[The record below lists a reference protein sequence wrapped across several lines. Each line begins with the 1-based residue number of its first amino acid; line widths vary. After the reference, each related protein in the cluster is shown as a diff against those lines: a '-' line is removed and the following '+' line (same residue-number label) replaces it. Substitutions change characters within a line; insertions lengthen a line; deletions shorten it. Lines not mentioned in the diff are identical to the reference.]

1 MNLRLAKYCFNSIF
15 PGIIKL
21 WEVRMLLVHK
31 AYKFRIYPDSNQ
43 ALLIVKTI
51 GCSRFV
57 FNHFLAER
65 SSVYESEKK
74 TLSYNNCSAMLTQL
88 KKELTWLSEVDSTA
102 LQSSL
107 RFLDDSFKRFFSRQ
121 NDYPRFKSRKNPVQ
135 SYTSKFTNNNI
146 AVEDS
151 FLKLP
156 KLGLV
161 RFAKSREVDGRI
173 ISATVSRK
181 PSGKF
186 FVSLLAETE
195 VSEFPKTG
203 SACGVDVGLK
213 DFAVLSDGS
222 GHTNPRFFRS
232 LEAKLAKEQRILSRR
247 VKFSS
252 NWYKQKLK
260 VARVHESIANARSDY
275 LHKLSTDIVKNHDII
290 GMEDLQ
296 VSDMLKNKRLSK
308 AISEVSWSQ
317 FKELLEYKA
326 VWYGKKVITVS
337 RTFASSQLCSACNY
351 QNKAVKN
358 LSVRTWTCPSCNAVH
373 DRDINASINLRNEAI
388 RLLTAGTAGL
398 A

>member
-1 MNLRLAKYCFNSIF
+1 M
-15 PGIIKL
+15 
-21 WEVRMLLVHK
+21 LVHK

-43 ALLIVKTI
+43 VQLIVKTI

-65 SSVYESEKK
+65 SSAYESEKR
-74 TLSYNNCSAMLTQL
+74 TLSYNDCSAMLTQL

-156 KLGLV
+156 KLGFV
-161 RFAKSREVDGRI
+161 RYAKSREVDGRI

-186 FVSLLAETE
+186 FVSVLAETE
-195 VSEFPKTG
+195 VSELPKTG

-213 DFAVLSDGS
+213 DFAVIS
-222 GHTNPRFFRS
+222 GEKTHANPRFFRS

-247 VKFSS
+247 VKFSN

-260 VARVHESIANARSDY
+260 VAKVHEKIANTRTDY

-296 VSDMLKNKRLSK
+296 VSNMLKNKRLSK
-308 AISEVSWSQ
+308 AISEASWSQ

-326 VWYGKKVITVS
+326 LWYGKKVITVS
-337 RTFASSQLCSACNY
+337 KTFASSQLCSACNY

>member
-1 MNLRLAKYCFNSIF
+1 
-15 PGIIKL
+15 
-21 WEVRMLLVHK
+21 MLLVHK

-65 SSVYESEKK
+65 SSAYESEKR
-74 TLSYNNCSAMLTQL
+74 TLSYSNCSAMLTQL
-88 KKELTWLSEVDSTA
+88 KKELTWLKEVDSTA

-146 AVEDS
+146 AVEGS

-186 FVSLLAETE
+186 FVSVLAETE
-195 VSEFPKTG
+195 VSELPKTG

-213 DFAVLSDGS
+213 DFAVIS
-222 GHTNPRFFRS
+222 GEKTHANPRFFRS

-247 VKFSS
+247 VKFTN

-260 VARVHESIANARSDY
+260 VAKVHEKIANTRTDY
-275 LHKLSTDIVKNHDII
+275 LHKLSIDIVKNHDII

-296 VSDMLKNKRLSK
+296 VSNMLKNKRLSK
-308 AISEVSWSQ
+308 AISEASWSQ

-326 VWYGKKVITVS
+326 LWYGKKVITVS
-337 RTFASSQLCSACNY
+337 KTFASSQLCSACSY

>member
-1 MNLRLAKYCFNSIF
+1 
-15 PGIIKL
+15 
-21 WEVRMLLVHK
+21 MLLVHK

-65 SSVYESEKK
+65 SSAYESEKR
-74 TLSYNNCSAMLTQL
+74 TLSYSNCSAMLTQL
-88 KKELTWLSEVDSTA
+88 KKELTWLKEVDSTA

-151 FLKLP
+151 FIKLP

-161 RFAKSREVDGRI
+161 RFSKSREVDGRI

-195 VSEFPKTG
+195 VSELPKTEI
-203 SACGVDVGLK
+203 ACGVDVGLK

-247 VKFSS
+247 VKYSS

-260 VARVHESIANARSDY
+260 VARVHEKIANTRADY

-337 RTFASSQLCSACNY
+337 KTFASSQLCSACNY

>member
-1 MNLRLAKYCFNSIF
+1 
-15 PGIIKL
+15 
-21 WEVRMLLVHK
+21 MLLVHK

-65 SSVYESEKK
+65 SSAYESEKR
-74 TLSYNNCSAMLTQL
+74 TLSYNDCSAMLTQL
-88 KKELTWLSEVDSTA
+88 KKELTWLKEVDSTA

-146 AVEDS
+146 AVEYS

-156 KLGLV
+156 KLGFV
-161 RFAKSREVDGRI
+161 RYAKSREVDGRI

-186 FVSLLAETE
+186 FVSILAETE
-195 VSEFPKTG
+195 VSELPKTG
-203 SACGVDVGLK
+203 IACGVDVGLK

-247 VKFSS
+247 VKYSS

-260 VARVHESIANARSDY
+260 VARVHEKIANTRADY

-337 RTFASSQLCSACNY
+337 KTFASSQLCSACNY

>member
-1 MNLRLAKYCFNSIF
+1 M
-15 PGIIKL
+15 
-21 WEVRMLLVHK
+21 LVHK
-31 AYKFRIYPDSNQ
+31 AYKFRIYPNSNQ
-43 ALLIVKTI
+43 VQLIVKTI

-65 SSVYESEKK
+65 SILYESEKK
-74 TLSYNNCSAMLTQL
+74 TLSYNDCSAMLTQL
-88 KKELTWLSEVDSTA
+88 KKELTWLKEVDSTA

-156 KLGLV
+156 KLGFV
-161 RFAKSREVDGRI
+161 RYAKSREVDGRI

-203 SACGVDVGLK
+203 SACGVDLGLK

-247 VKFSS
+247 VKFSN

-290 GMEDLQ
+290 GIEDLQ
-296 VSDMLKNKRLSK
+296 VSNMLKNKRLSK

-337 RTFASSQLCSACNY
+337 STFASSQLCSACNY

>member
-1 MNLRLAKYCFNSIF
+1 
-15 PGIIKL
+15 
-21 WEVRMLLVHK
+21 MLLVHK

-65 SSVYESEKK
+65 SSSYKSEKK

-146 AVEDS
+146 AVEYS

-156 KLGLV
+156 KLGFV
-161 RFAKSREVDGRI
+161 RYAKAREVDGRI
-173 ISATVSRK
+173 ISATVSRR

-186 FVSLLAETE
+186 FVSILAETE
-195 VSEFPKTG
+195 VSELPKTG
-203 SACGVDVGLK
+203 IACGVDLGLK

-222 GHTNPRFFRS
+222 GQTNPRFFRS

-260 VARVHESIANARSDY
+260 VARVHEKIANARADY

-317 FKELLEYKA
+317 FKKLLEYKA

-337 RTFASSQLCSACNY
+337 KTFASSQLCSACNY

>member
-1 MNLRLAKYCFNSIF
+1 
-15 PGIIKL
+15 
-21 WEVRMLLVHK
+21 MLLVHK

-65 SSVYESEKK
+65 SSAYESEKR
-74 TLSYNNCSAMLTQL
+74 TLSYNDCSAMLTQL

-186 FVSLLAETE
+186 FVSILAETE
-195 VSEFPKTG
+195 VSELPKTG
-203 SACGVDVGLK
+203 IACGVDLGLK

-222 GHTNPRFFRS
+222 GQTNPRFFRS

-260 VARVHESIANARSDY
+260 VARVHEKIANARADY

-337 RTFASSQLCSACNY
+337 KTFASSQLCSACNY

>member
-1 MNLRLAKYCFNSIF
+1 
-15 PGIIKL
+15 
-21 WEVRMLLVHK
+21 MLLVHK

-65 SSVYESEKK
+65 SSAYESEKR
-74 TLSYNNCSAMLTQL
+74 TLSYSNCSAMLTQL
-88 KKELTWLSEVDSTA
+88 KKELTWLKEVDSTA

-161 RFAKSREVDGRI
+161 RYAKSREVDGRI

-260 VARVHESIANARSDY
+260 VARVHEKIANTRADY

-296 VSDMLKNKRLSK
+296 VSNMLKNKRLSK
-308 AISEVSWSQ
+308 AISEASWSK

-326 VWYGKKVITVS
+326 LWYGKKVITVS

>member
-1 MNLRLAKYCFNSIF
+1 
-15 PGIIKL
+15 
-21 WEVRMLLVHK
+21 MLLVHK

-65 SSVYESEKK
+65 SSSYKSEKK

-88 KKELTWLSEVDSTA
+88 KKELTWLKEVDSTA

-151 FLKLP
+151 FIKLP

-173 ISATVSRK
+173 ISATVSRR

-186 FVSLLAETE
+186 FVSILAETE
-195 VSEFPKTG
+195 VSELPKTG
-203 SACGVDVGLK
+203 IACGVDLGLK

-222 GHTNPRFFRS
+222 GQTNPRFFRS

-260 VARVHESIANARSDY
+260 VARVHEKIANTRADY

-308 AISEVSWSQ
+308 AISDVSWSQ
-317 FKELLEYKA
+317 FKKLLEYKA

-337 RTFASSQLCSACNY
+337 KTFASSQLCSACNY

>member
-1 MNLRLAKYCFNSIF
+1 
-15 PGIIKL
+15 
-21 WEVRMLLVHK
+21 MLLVHK

-65 SSVYESEKK
+65 NSAYESEKK

-161 RFAKSREVDGRI
+161 RYAKSREVDGRI

-195 VSEFPKTG
+195 VSELPKTG
-203 SACGVDVGLK
+203 IACGVDVGLK
-213 DFAVLSDGS
+213 AFAVLSDGS

-247 VKFSS
+247 VKYSS

-260 VARVHESIANARSDY
+260 VARVHEKIANARADY

-317 FKELLEYKA
+317 FKKLLEYKA

-337 RTFASSQLCSACNY
+337 KTFASSQLCSACNY

>member
-1 MNLRLAKYCFNSIF
+1 
-15 PGIIKL
+15 
-21 WEVRMLLVHK
+21 MLLVHK

-65 SSVYESEKK
+65 SSAYESEKR
-74 TLSYNNCSAMLTQL
+74 TLSYSNCSAMLTQL
-88 KKELTWLSEVDSTA
+88 KKELTWLKEVDSTA

-186 FVSLLAETE
+186 FVSILAETE
-195 VSEFPKTG
+195 VSELPKTG
-203 SACGVDVGLK
+203 IACGVDLGLK

-222 GHTNPRFFRS
+222 GQTNPRFFRS

-260 VARVHESIANARSDY
+260 VARVHEKIANTRADY

-317 FKELLEYKA
+317 FKKLLEYKA
-326 VWYGKKVITVS
+326 VWYGKKEITVS
-337 RTFASSQLCSACNY
+337 KTFASSQLCSACNY

>member
-1 MNLRLAKYCFNSIF
+1 
-15 PGIIKL
+15 
-21 WEVRMLLVHK
+21 MLMVHK

-43 ALLIVKTI
+43 ALMIVKTI

-65 SSVYESEKK
+65 SILYESEKK
-74 TLSYNNCSAMLTQL
+74 TLSYNDCSAMLTQL
-88 KKELTWLSEVDSTA
+88 KKELTWLKEVDSTA

-161 RFAKSREVDGRI
+161 RYAKSREVDGRI

-195 VSEFPKTG
+195 VSELPKTG
-203 SACGVDVGLK
+203 IACGVDVGLK

-247 VKFSS
+247 VKYSS

-260 VARVHESIANARSDY
+260 VARVHEKIANTRADY

-337 RTFASSQLCSACNY
+337 KTFASSQLCSACNY

>member
-1 MNLRLAKYCFNSIF
+1 
-15 PGIIKL
+15 
-21 WEVRMLLVHK
+21 MLMVHK

-57 FNHFLAER
+57 FNYFLAER
-65 SSVYESEKK
+65 SSAYESQKK
-74 TLSYNNCSAMLTQL
+74 TLSYNDCSAMLTQL
-88 KKELTWLSEVDSTA
+88 KKELTWLKEVDSTA

-161 RFAKSREVDGRI
+161 RYAKSREVDGRI

-195 VSEFPKTG
+195 VSELPKTG
-203 SACGVDVGLK
+203 IACGVDVGLK
-213 DFAVLSDGS
+213 DFAVISDGS

-260 VARVHESIANARSDY
+260 VARVHEKIANARADY

-337 RTFASSQLCSACNY
+337 KTFASSQLCSACNY

>member
-1 MNLRLAKYCFNSIF
+1 
-15 PGIIKL
+15 
-21 WEVRMLLVHK
+21 MLMVHK

-57 FNHFLAER
+57 FNYFLAER
-65 SSVYESEKK
+65 SSAYESQKK
-74 TLSYNNCSAMLTQL
+74 TLSYNDCSAMLTQL
-88 KKELTWLSEVDSTA
+88 KKELTWLKEVDSTA

-146 AVEDS
+146 AVEYS

-156 KLGLV
+156 KLGFV
-161 RFAKSREVDGRI
+161 RYAKSREVDGRI
-173 ISATVSRK
+173 ISATVSRR

-186 FVSLLAETE
+186 FVSILAETE
-195 VSEFPKTG
+195 VSELPKTG
-203 SACGVDVGLK
+203 IACGVDVGLK
-213 DFAVLSDGS
+213 AFAVLSDGS

-247 VKFSS
+247 VKYSS

-260 VARVHESIANARSDY
+260 VARVHEKIANARADY

-296 VSDMLKNKRLSK
+296 VSNMLKNKRLSK
-308 AISEVSWSQ
+308 AISEASWSQ

-326 VWYGKKVITVS
+326 LWYGKKVITVS
-337 RTFASSQLCSACNY
+337 KTFASSQLCSACSY

>member
-1 MNLRLAKYCFNSIF
+1 M
-15 PGIIKL
+15 GILIL
-21 WEVRMLLVHK
+21 WEVSILMVHK

-65 SSVYESEKK
+65 SSAYESEKR
-74 TLSYNNCSAMLTQL
+74 TLSYNDCSAMLTQL

-186 FVSLLAETE
+186 FVSILAETE
-195 VSEFPKTG
+195 VSELPKTG
-203 SACGVDVGLK
+203 IACGVDVGLK
-213 DFAVLSDGS
+213 AFAVLSDGS

-247 VKFSS
+247 VKYSS

-260 VARVHESIANARSDY
+260 VARVHEKIANTRADY

-337 RTFASSQLCSACNY
+337 KTFASSQLCSACNY

>member
-1 MNLRLAKYCFNSIF
+1 
-15 PGIIKL
+15 
-21 WEVRMLLVHK
+21 MLLVHK

-65 SSVYESEKK
+65 SSSYKSEKK

-186 FVSLLAETE
+186 FVSILAETE
-195 VSEFPKTG
+195 VSELPKTG
-203 SACGVDVGLK
+203 IACGVDVGLK

-260 VARVHESIANARSDY
+260 VARVHEKIANTRADY

-296 VSDMLKNKRLSK
+296 VSNMLKNKRLSK
-308 AISEVSWSQ
+308 AISEASWSQ

-326 VWYGKKVITVS
+326 LWYGKKVITVS
-337 RTFASSQLCSACNY
+337 KTFASSQLCSACNY

>member
-1 MNLRLAKYCFNSIF
+1 M
-15 PGIIKL
+15 
-21 WEVRMLLVHK
+21 
-31 AYKFRIYPDSNQ
+31 
-43 ALLIVKTI
+43 
-51 GCSRFV
+51 
-57 FNHFLAER
+57 
-65 SSVYESEKK
+65 
-74 TLSYNNCSAMLTQL
+74 
-88 KKELTWLSEVDSTA
+88 
-102 LQSSL
+102 
-107 RFLDDSFKRFFSRQ
+107 
-121 NDYPRFKSRKNPVQ
+121 
-135 SYTSKFTNNNI
+135 
-146 AVEDS
+146 
-151 FLKLP
+151 
-156 KLGLV
+156 
-161 RFAKSREVDGRI
+161 DGRI

-186 FVSLLAETE
+186 FVSILAETE
-195 VSEFPKTG
+195 VSELPKTG
-203 SACGVDVGLK
+203 IACGVDLGLK

-222 GHTNPRFFRS
+222 GQTNPRFFRS

-260 VARVHESIANARSDY
+260 VARVHEKIANTRADY

-317 FKELLEYKA
+317 FKKLLEYKA

-337 RTFASSQLCSACNY
+337 RTFASSQLYSACNY

>member
-1 MNLRLAKYCFNSIF
+1 
-15 PGIIKL
+15 
-21 WEVRMLLVHK
+21 MLLVHK

-65 SSVYESEKK
+65 SSAYESEKR
-74 TLSYNNCSAMLTQL
+74 TLSYNDCSAMLTQL

-186 FVSLLAETE
+186 FVSILAETE
-195 VSEFPKTG
+195 VSELPKTG
-203 SACGVDVGLK
+203 IACGVDVGLK
-213 DFAVLSDGS
+213 DFAVISDGS

-260 VARVHESIANARSDY
+260 VARVHEKIANTRADY

-317 FKELLEYKA
+317 FKKLLEYKA

-337 RTFASSQLCSACNY
+337 KTFASSQLCSACNY

>member
-1 MNLRLAKYCFNSIF
+1 
-15 PGIIKL
+15 
-21 WEVRMLLVHK
+21 MLLVHK

-57 FNHFLAER
+57 FNYFLAER
-65 SSVYESEKK
+65 SSAYESQKK
-74 TLSYNNCSAMLTQL
+74 TLSYNDCSAMLTQL

-186 FVSLLAETE
+186 FVSILAVTE
-195 VSEFPKTG
+195 VSELPKTG
-203 SACGVDVGLK
+203 IACGVDLGLK

-222 GHTNPRFFRS
+222 GQTNPRFFRS

-260 VARVHESIANARSDY
+260 VARVHEKIANTRADY

-308 AISEVSWSQ
+308 AISEVSWSH
-317 FKELLEYKA
+317 FKELIEYKA
-326 VWYGKKVITVS
+326 LWYGKKVITVS

>member
-1 MNLRLAKYCFNSIF
+1 MGISIV
-15 PGIIKL
+15 
-21 WEVRMLLVHK
+21 WEVSILLVNK

-43 ALLIVKTI
+43 TLLIVKTI

-65 SSVYESEKK
+65 SILYESEKK
-74 TLSYNNCSAMLTQL
+74 TLSYNDCSAMLTQL
-88 KKELTWLSEVDSTA
+88 KKELTWLKEVDSTA

-146 AVEDS
+146 VVEDS

-161 RFAKSREVDGRI
+161 RYAKSREVDGRI

-195 VSEFPKTG
+195 VSELPKTG
-203 SACGVDVGLK
+203 IACGVDVGLK
-213 DFAVLSDGS
+213 AFAVLSDGS

-260 VARVHESIANARSDY
+260 VARVHEKIANTRADY

-326 VWYGKKVITVS
+326 LWYGKKLITVS

>member
-1 MNLRLAKYCFNSIF
+1 M
-15 PGIIKL
+15 KL
-21 WEVRMLLVHK
+21 WEVSILMVHK
-31 AYKFRIYPDSNQ
+31 AYKFRIYPDSDQ

-65 SSVYESEKK
+65 SSAYESEKK

-88 KKELTWLSEVDSTA
+88 KKELTWLKEVDSTA

-156 KLGLV
+156 KLGFV
-161 RFAKSREVDGRI
+161 RYAKSREVDGRI

-195 VSEFPKTG
+195 VSELPKTEI
-203 SACGVDVGLK
+203 ACGVDVGLK

-260 VARVHESIANARSDY
+260 VARVHESIANARADY

>member
-1 MNLRLAKYCFNSIF
+1 M
-15 PGIIKL
+15 KL
-21 WEVRMLLVHK
+21 WEVSILMVHK

-65 SSVYESEKK
+65 SILYESEKK
-74 TLSYNNCSAMLTQL
+74 TLSCNDCSAMLTQL

-186 FVSLLAETE
+186 FVSILAETE
-195 VSEFPKTG
+195 VSELPKTG
-203 SACGVDVGLK
+203 IACGVDLGLK

-222 GHTNPRFFRS
+222 GQTNPRFFRS

-260 VARVHESIANARSDY
+260 VARVHEKIANTRADY

-337 RTFASSQLCSACNY
+337 KTFASSQLCSACNY

>member
-1 MNLRLAKYCFNSIF
+1 
-15 PGIIKL
+15 
-21 WEVRMLLVHK
+21 MLMVHK

-57 FNHFLAER
+57 FNYFLAER
-65 SSVYESEKK
+65 SSAYESEKR
-74 TLSYNNCSAMLTQL
+74 TLSYNDCSAMLTQL

-151 FLKLP
+151 FIKLP

-161 RFAKSREVDGRI
+161 RFSKSREVDGRI

-186 FVSLLAETE
+186 FVSILAETE
-195 VSEFPKTG
+195 VSELPKTG
-203 SACGVDVGLK
+203 IACGVDLGLK

-260 VARVHESIANARSDY
+260 VARVHEKIANARADY
-275 LHKLSTDIVKNHDII
+275 LHKLSTDIVKKHDII

-317 FKELLEYKA
+317 FKKLLEYKA

-337 RTFASSQLCSACNY
+337 KTFASSQLCSACNY

>member
-1 MNLRLAKYCFNSIF
+1 
-15 PGIIKL
+15 
-21 WEVRMLLVHK
+21 MLMVHK

-57 FNHFLAER
+57 FNYFLAER
-65 SSVYESEKK
+65 SSAYESQKK
-74 TLSYNNCSAMLTQL
+74 TLSYNDCSAMLTQL
-88 KKELTWLSEVDSTA
+88 KKELTWLKEVDSTA

-156 KLGLV
+156 KLGFV
-161 RFAKSREVDGRI
+161 RYAKSREVDGRI

-195 VSEFPKTG
+195 VSELPKTG
-203 SACGVDVGLK
+203 IACGVDVGLK
-213 DFAVLSDGS
+213 DFAVISDGS

-260 VARVHESIANARSDY
+260 VARVHEKIANARADY

-337 RTFASSQLCSACNY
+337 KTFASSQLCSACNY

>member
-1 MNLRLAKYCFNSIF
+1 
-15 PGIIKL
+15 
-21 WEVRMLLVHK
+21 MLLVHK

-65 SSVYESEKK
+65 SSAYESEKR
-74 TLSYNNCSAMLTQL
+74 TLSYSNCSAMLTQL
-88 KKELTWLSEVDSTA
+88 KKELTWLKEVDSTA

-151 FLKLP
+151 FIKLP

-161 RFAKSREVDGRI
+161 RFSKSREVDGRI

-195 VSEFPKTG
+195 VSELPKTEI
-203 SACGVDVGLK
+203 ACGVDVGLK

-247 VKFSS
+247 VKYSS

-260 VARVHESIANARSDY
+260 VARVHEKIANTRADY

-308 AISEVSWSQ
+308 AISEVSWSH
-317 FKELLEYKA
+317 FKELIEYKA

>member
-1 MNLRLAKYCFNSIF
+1 
-15 PGIIKL
+15 
-21 WEVRMLLVHK
+21 MLLVHK

-65 SSVYESEKK
+65 SSAYESEKK

-186 FVSLLAETE
+186 FVSILAETE
-195 VSEFPKTG
+195 VSELPKTG
-203 SACGVDVGLK
+203 IACGVDLGLK

-222 GHTNPRFFRS
+222 GQTNPRFFRS

-260 VARVHESIANARSDY
+260 VARVHEKIANTRADY

-317 FKELLEYKA
+317 FKKLLEYKA

-337 RTFASSQLCSACNY
+337 KTFASSQLCSACNY

>member
-1 MNLRLAKYCFNSIF
+1 
-15 PGIIKL
+15 
-21 WEVRMLLVHK
+21 MLMVHK
-31 AYKFRIYPDSNQ
+31 VYKFRIYPDSNQ

-65 SSVYESEKK
+65 NSAYESEKR
-74 TLSYNNCSAMLTQL
+74 TLSYSNCSAMLTQL

-186 FVSLLAETE
+186 FVSILAETE
-195 VSEFPKTG
+195 VSELPKTG
-203 SACGVDVGLK
+203 IACGVDVGLK
-213 DFAVLSDGS
+213 DFAVISDGS

-260 VARVHESIANARSDY
+260 VARVHEKIANTRADY

-317 FKELLEYKA
+317 FKKLLEYKA

-337 RTFASSQLCSACNY
+337 KTFASSQLCSACNY

>member
-1 MNLRLAKYCFNSIF
+1 
-15 PGIIKL
+15 
-21 WEVRMLLVHK
+21 MLLVHK

-65 SSVYESEKK
+65 SSAYESEKR
-74 TLSYNNCSAMLTQL
+74 TLSYNDCSAMLTQL

-151 FLKLP
+151 FIKLP

-186 FVSLLAETE
+186 FVSILAETE
-195 VSEFPKTG
+195 VSELPKTG
-203 SACGVDVGLK
+203 IACGVDLGLK
-213 DFAVLSDGS
+213 DFAVISDGS

-260 VARVHESIANARSDY
+260 VARVHEKIANTRADY

-317 FKELLEYKA
+317 FKKLLEYKA

-337 RTFASSQLCSACNY
+337 KTFASSQLCSACNY

>member
-1 MNLRLAKYCFNSIF
+1 
-15 PGIIKL
+15 
-21 WEVRMLLVHK
+21 MLLVHK

-57 FNHFLAER
+57 FNYFLAER
-65 SSVYESEKK
+65 SSAYESQKK
-74 TLSYNNCSAMLTQL
+74 TLSYNDCSAMLTQL
-88 KKELTWLSEVDSTA
+88 KKELTWLKEVDSTA

-146 AVEDS
+146 AIEGS

-173 ISATVSRK
+173 ISATVSRR

-186 FVSLLAETE
+186 FVSILAETE
-195 VSEFPKTG
+195 VSELPKTG
-203 SACGVDVGLK
+203 IACGVDVGLK
-213 DFAVLSDGS
+213 DFAVISDGS

-260 VARVHESIANARSDY
+260 VARVHEKIANTRADY

-317 FKELLEYKA
+317 FKKLLEYKA

-337 RTFASSQLCSACNY
+337 KTFASSQLCSACNY

>member
-1 MNLRLAKYCFNSIF
+1 
-15 PGIIKL
+15 
-21 WEVRMLLVHK
+21 MLLVHK

-65 SSVYESEKK
+65 SSAYESEKK

-88 KKELTWLSEVDSTA
+88 KKELTWLKEVDSTA

-161 RFAKSREVDGRI
+161 RYAKSREVDGRI

-195 VSEFPKTG
+195 VSELPKTG
-203 SACGVDVGLK
+203 IACGVDVGLK
-213 DFAVLSDGS
+213 DFAVISDGS

-260 VARVHESIANARSDY
+260 VARVHEKIANTRADY

-308 AISEVSWSQ
+308 AISEVSWSH
-317 FKELLEYKA
+317 FKELIEYKA

-337 RTFASSQLCSACNY
+337 KTFASSQLCSACSY

>member
-1 MNLRLAKYCFNSIF
+1 M
-15 PGIIKL
+15 KL
-21 WEVRMLLVHK
+21 WEVSILMVHK
-31 AYKFRIYPDSNQ
+31 AYKFRIYPDSDQ

-65 SSVYESEKK
+65 SSAYESEKK

-186 FVSLLAETE
+186 FVSILAETE
-195 VSEFPKTG
+195 VSELPKTG

-213 DFAVLSDGS
+213 DFAVVSDGS

-232 LEAKLAKEQRILSRR
+232 LEAKLAKEQRILSKR
-247 VKFSS
+247 VKFSN

-260 VARVHESIANARSDY
+260 VARVHESIANKRADY

-326 VWYGKKVITVS
+326 VWYGKKLITVS

-351 QNKAVKN
+351 QNKVVKN

>member
-1 MNLRLAKYCFNSIF
+1 
-15 PGIIKL
+15 
-21 WEVRMLLVHK
+21 MLLVHK

-65 SSVYESEKK
+65 SSSYKSEKK
-74 TLSYNNCSAMLTQL
+74 TLSYNLCSAMLTQL
-88 KKELTWLSEVDSTA
+88 KKELTWLKEVDSTA

-161 RFAKSREVDGRI
+161 RYAKSREVDGRI

-186 FVSLLAETE
+186 FVSILAETE
-195 VSEFPKTG
+195 VSELPKTG
-203 SACGVDVGLK
+203 IACGVDVGLK
-213 DFAVLSDGS
+213 DFAVISDGS

-260 VARVHESIANARSDY
+260 VARVHEKIANTRADY

-358 LSVRTWTCPSCNAVH
+358 LSVRTWTCPYCNAVH